1 MRYFYEMYPN
11 AGIHPQLVDELS
23 ASENRPQSVDDLESI
38 FYIPWGH
45 NRCILDK
52 CKLNSTRYLHFV
64 LSLRKR
70 NLMV

>member
-45 NRCILDK
+45 NVNVKPLA
-52 CKLNSTRYLHFV
+52 
-64 LSLRKR
+64 LRD
-70 NLMV
+70 NLFFDRL